1 MPDLGHLGVV
11 KFIPL
16 VVVWIPGKG
25 RVMTEAHV
33 AVVVGDGIAVV
44 NHILA
49 FLGALE
55 VLA

>member
-1 MPDLGHLGVV
+1 M
-11 KFIPL
+11 
-16 VVVWIPGKG
+16 WTPGEG
-25 RVMTEAHV
+25 CVMTEAHV

-49 FLGALE
+49 FLGALD